1 MEITAEQMDAI
12 RDAAEALK
20 EIFENLKEKFRELCK
35 KIVDVLTPY
44 LQKVMRW
51 ARDAWRECL
60 KAHARQ
66 QAWKSVITWHSLQE
80 REEQERKTLRDY

>member
-44 LQKVMRW
+44 LQKVMFESSCKGSRHGKVLSPGILCKK
-51 ARDAWRECL
+51 E
-60 KAHARQ
+60 KN
-66 QAWKSVITWHSLQE
+66 KKE
-80 REEQERKTLRDY
+80 KP

>member
-12 RDAAEALK
+12 RDAAEALN
-20 EIFENLKEKFRELCK
+20 EIFENLKEKLRELVK

-51 ARDAWRECL
+51 GKGCL
-60 KAHARQ
+60 ERVL
-66 QAWKSVITWHSLQE
+66 KSSCKGSRHGKMLSPGILCKKEKNKKEE
-80 REEQERKTLRDY
+80 R